1 MSDLDTT
8 QTVRAVTTDELYDSH
23 RPKWYAIQLVVSE
36 KPVNLDTMPRL
47 DVFTAH
53 RLYAVIGKQNDVNQ
67 FALRLGFFSDPD
79 AARAVCAGLA
89 NYFSSPLVVR
99 VSDAE
104 RSRFV
109 QSPAPR
115 APAQRSAAPVAPVVR
130 PSVAPVMPSMRAAAP
145 PAPRQTLAQ
154 KPAAAKNAT
163 VKGSRPK
170 TLAEQLMDEAR
181 EVQLSRSGRHRI
193 PPPKKSWIERLFG
206 APKR

>member
-1 MSDLDTT
+1 
-8 QTVRAVTTDELYDSH
+8 
-23 RPKWYAIQLVVSE
+23 
-36 KPVNLDTMPRL
+36 
-47 DVFTAH
+47 
-53 RLYAVIGKQNDVNQ
+53 
-67 FALRLGFFSDPD
+67 
-79 AARAVCAGLA
+79 
-89 NYFSSPLVVR
+89 
-99 VSDAE
+99 
-104 RSRFV
+104 
-109 QSPAPR
+109 
-115 APAQRSAAPVAPVVR
+115 
-130 PSVAPVMPSMRAAAP
+130 MRAAAP